1 MKHMP
6 SALLV
11 KFQLLN
17 LLDRAYTTVLLKQN
31 YIKIEDEV
39 TLKFELLETTL
50 SINFSI
56 KNWKVLLSIYTF

>member
-1 MKHMP
+1 MP
-6 SALLV
+6 SVLLV

-31 YIKIEDEV
+31 YSKIEDEV

-56 KNWKVLLSIYTF
+56 KN

>member
-39 TLKFELLETTL
+39 TLKFELLE
-50 SINFSI
+50 IH
-56 KNWKVLLSIYTF
+56 

>member
-1 MKHMP
+1 MP

-31 YIKIEDEV
+31 CIKIEDEV

-56 KNWKVLLSIYTF
+56 KN

>member
-1 MKHMP
+1 MP